1 MTSSRLP
8 ALAAI
13 LAPALLLAPA
23 GPASAAPS
31 AGRFDGAWSV
41 VATAE
46 TGNCTGPYRYP
57 IVIRDGVVDDA
68 GGNGVDASGRA
79 GADGR
84 ITGTIRSGLA
94 SVSVSGRLRGTA
106 GSGRW
111 SLAGISPCSGRW
123 TARRTG

>member
-1 MTSSRLP
+1 M
-8 ALAAI
+8 
-13 LAPALLLAPA
+13 
-23 GPASAAPS
+23 APS
-31 AGRFDGAWSV
+31 ALSARHVLVGEGFVPATV
-41 VATAE
+41 VL
-46 TGNCTGPYRYP
+46 
-57 IVIRDGVVDDA
+57 RDGVVAAA
-68 GGNGVDASGRA
+68 GGTGVAASGRA

-84 ITGTIRSGLA
+84 STGTLRSGLA